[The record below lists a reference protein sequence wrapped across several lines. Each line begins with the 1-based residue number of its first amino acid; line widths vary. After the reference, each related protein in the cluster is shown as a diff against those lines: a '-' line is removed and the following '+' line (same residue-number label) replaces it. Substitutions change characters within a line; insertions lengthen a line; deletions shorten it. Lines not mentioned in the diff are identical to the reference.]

1 MRALSILLILIFMQ
15 MGCTG
20 LVVYELVS
28 SSQFIAD
35 NHEETP
41 VVNVRYYYDDINTQ
55 PKKDKSHMYPP
66 PKSEFKHKKGE

>member
-1 MRALSILLILIFMQ
+1 MRVLLLIFILMGLN
-15 MGCTG
+15 GCTG
-20 LVVYELVS
+20 GLLVYELVS

-41 VVNVRYYYDDINTQ
+41 VVNVRYYYDQQ

-66 PKSEFKHKKGE
+66 PKSEFKPKKGE